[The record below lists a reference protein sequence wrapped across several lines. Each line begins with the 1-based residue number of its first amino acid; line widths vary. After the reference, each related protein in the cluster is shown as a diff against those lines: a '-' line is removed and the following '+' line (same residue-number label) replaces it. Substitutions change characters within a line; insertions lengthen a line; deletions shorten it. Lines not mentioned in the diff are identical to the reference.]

1 MSEKQYIK
9 VCFCCQASHPG
20 PPAGAVA
27 GIIPVGLLDV
37 EHQLL
42 AAVLFGALTHLG
54 GQVLAVEQLHLVPQL
69 FFGVKGVQLDPVGGK
84 EPEFYK
90 MFVQD
95 PISSDA
101 FRR

>member
-1 MSEKQYIK
+1 ML
-9 VCFCCQASHPG
+9 HPR

-27 GIIPVGLLDV
+27 GIIPVCLLDV
-37 EHQLL
+37 EHQFL

-54 GQVLAVEQLHLVPQL
+54 GQVLAVEQFDLVVQL
-69 FFGVKGVQLDPVGGK
+69 FFGVKGVQLGPVGGK

-90 MFVQD
+90 MFV
-95 PISSDA
+95 PEPTSSDA

>member
-1 MSEKQYIK
+1 MKNDLLKMADLSKEDIIDILNL
-9 VCFCCQASHPG
+9 ASQLKYERKN
-20 PPAGAVA
+20 
-27 GIIPVGLLDV
+27 GI
-37 EHQLL
+37 EHKLL

-69 FFGVKGVQLDPVGGK
+69 FFVVKGVQLGPVGGK